1 MNKRLLSIIIAG
13 LTLLANIRAASAA
26 GNSAADT
33 TRTIQVDGI
42 NIPIPPQT
50 TAPTVNRTTVP
61 SSTTVTPP
69 VTAPTATT
77 PRANGIIPPGVGTTV
92 GTAAQG
98 IVTRTVTTAGTNA
111 IQSGNQTLTN
121 TAAQQTAG
129 ISATLSKI
137 PLVGGMANG
146 VMQQKIAAGISDLT
160 TMANKAFTNLMNDPK
175 NPLGGIGK
183 TIAGFF
189 GGGNDGNP
197 NNANSQATA
206 QATAIQATTDNYGR
220 GATQAATILAK
231 QANPNIGN
239 INTAL
244 ASTTPASDI
253 SSAVTNTQ
261 AQQDVAKIAVNT
273 NPANGSLNQLDS
285 ISATSSKVI
294 AESANGVSGQAALQ
308 SRVLGANLNAAGMQ
322 YHAAQTYDNSLDQL
336 NAISQ
341 QIGQHGAISAE
352 GIRIAA
358 EQRTLSAAQLSQA
371 STDATARI
379 RRQETEDRASQRLT
393 DEVQNTNSIIQGMVG
408 AVKPKTTTTSP
419 TPARNTTNGISAAN
433 K

>member
-1 MNKRLLSIIIAG
+1 MNRRLLSIIIAG

-77 PRANGIIPPGVGTTV
+77 LRANGIIPPGVGTTV

-137 PLVGGMANG
+137 PVVGGMANG

-206 QATAIQATTDNYGR
+206 QATAIQATTDSYGK

-231 QANPNIGN
+231 QTNPNIGN

-244 ASTTPASDI
+244 AGTTPASDI
-253 SSAVTNTQ
+253 SSAVTCS
-261 AQQDVAKIAVNT
+261 D
-273 NPANGSLNQLDS
+273 P
-285 ISATSSKVI
+285 
-294 AESANGVSGQAALQ
+294 
-308 SRVLGANLNAAGMQ
+308 Q
-322 YHAAQTYDNSLDQL
+322 Y
-336 NAISQ
+336 
-341 QIGQHGAISAE
+341 
-352 GIRIAA
+352 
-358 EQRTLSAAQLSQA
+358 
-371 STDATARI
+371 
-379 RRQETEDRASQRLT
+379 
-393 DEVQNTNSIIQGMVG
+393 
-408 AVKPKTTTTSP
+408 
-419 TPARNTTNGISAAN
+419 
-433 K
+433 